1 LYLIDELAQII
12 EGKFL
17 SSRDHLEIASFS
29 IDSRKCTQGACFI
42 ALPGER
48 THGGEFI
55 ESAFLAG
62 AAAAIVDRRWVK
74 EKYKLEDSFVENLS
88 RTFGN
93 IIVVNDAREALWK
106 LAKFHRKRFSPLTI
120 AVTGTAGKTS
130 TKELIAHILS
140 SQFEVLA
147 SPSSFNNDLG
157 VPLTI
162 LKLDGSHEA
171 YVQELGASEI
181 GSIRR
186 LAELVCPS
194 IGVLTNVGIAH
205 LEGFGSPDAI
215 YKAKLE
221 LAEILSQFG
230 GTLIFNG
237 NDLNI
242 HKLLKSNNLR
252 KVSFGSPDSPWG
264 IKETR
269 LEESKQVIKL
279 NNGEEYR
286 IPSLAPFQVWNSLAA
301 VTVAR
306 LAGLSFEVCSH
317 ALETVEWPSGRF
329 NFNKLGEDIIVID
342 DTYNANPTAFSASL
356 KALKQVEASRY
367 IVVSGDMLELGSR
380 SSHYHEELGREMAE
394 TDFISAVIS
403 VGKESE
409 AVSKT
414 AQRQNKNLNSWH
426 FHSNSEAFRFLKSY
440 LKPGDAVLIKGSR
453 GMHLEE
459 IVKDLKECFTSSP
472 AS

>member
-1 LYLIDELAQII
+1 MYLIDELVQII

-17 SSRDHLEIASFS
+17 SSRNHFEIISFS
-29 IDSRKCTQGACFI
+29 IDSRKCTQSACFI

-55 ESAFLAG
+55 ESAFRAG
-62 AAAAIVDRRWVK
+62 AAAAIVDRRWVE
-74 EKYKLEDSFVENLS
+74 EKYELDDSSIEKLS

-106 LAKFHRKRFSPLTI
+106 LARFHRKRFSPLTI

-140 SQFEVLA
+140 SRFEVLA

-171 YVQELGASEI
+171 YVQELGASEA

-186 LAELVCPS
+186 LAELVRPS
-194 IGVLTNVGIAH
+194 LGVLTNVGIAH

-215 YKAKLE
+215 YNAKLE
-221 LAEILSQFG
+221 LAEVLSKSGGILV
-230 GTLIFNG
+230 FNG
-237 NDLNI
+237 ADQKIYKILE
-242 HKLLKSNNLR
+242 SNGLR
-252 KVSFGSPDSPWG
+252 KVSFGSKDGPWG

-269 LEESKQVIKL
+269 SEESKQVVKL

-286 IPSLAPFQVWNSLAA
+286 IPSLAPFQVLNSVAA

-329 NFNKLGEDIIVID
+329 NFNKVGEDIIVID

-356 KALKQVEASRY
+356 KALKQVGAFRR
-367 IVVSGDMLELGSR
+367 IVVCGDMLELGS
-380 SSHYHEELGREMAE
+380 SSLHYHEELGREMAE
-394 TDFISAVIS
+394 SDFISAVIS

-414 AQRQNKNLNSWH
+414 AQSQNKNLNGRH
-426 FHSNSEAFRFLKSY
+426 FYSNSEAFQFLKTY
-440 LKPGDAVLIKGSR
+440 LKSGDAVLIKGSR

-459 IVKDLKECFTSSP
+459 IVKDLKECFTPSP